1 MEVIIFMDEG
11 SYKDVLF
18 NKYCKT
24 CKHKDLEEVK
34 DPCNECLEYG
44 MREGTEKPLYF
55 EEDK

>member
-1 MEVIIFMDEG
+1 MEEG

-24 CKHKDLEEVK
+24 CKYGELSEVK

-55 EEDK
+55 EEKKG